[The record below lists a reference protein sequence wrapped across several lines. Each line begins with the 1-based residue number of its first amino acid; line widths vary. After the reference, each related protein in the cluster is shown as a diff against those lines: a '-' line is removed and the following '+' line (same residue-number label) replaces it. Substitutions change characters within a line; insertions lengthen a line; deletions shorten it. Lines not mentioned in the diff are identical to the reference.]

1 MPRVDR
7 LPSQRRF
14 DGHAITAI
22 APVVAIFP
30 AWLVAVTVFWWVLTR
45 IAYVPFP
52 VFSGAV
58 LALGILLF
66 SRPVQRVVLM
76 RILGARPPTRA
87 ERDALQRAWYA
98 VAQAN
103 HIPPGRFVLSVIDS
117 DDINAF
123 ASGGHLVV
131 VSRFAIANLSSEE
144 LTGVLAHELS
154 HHLGMHTVALT
165 VGQWLAVPVLVLARV
180 GLYLQR
186 LADAATATLASRDHW
201 GETIARVVSGILT
214 VVAWVFLSMITFS
227 QYVANVVGRASEFKA
242 DQTVVEMGFGK
253 QLRDALAK
261 VRDEGHS
268 GRARNWH
275 DRLVMAHPPARTRI
289 ARIEA
294 RIRRQPTRSR

>member
-7 LPSQRRF
+7 LQTQRRF
-14 DGHAITAI
+14 DGHSIVAI

-30 AWLVAVTVFWWVLTR
+30 AWLAAVAVYWWLFTRFW
-45 IAYVPFP
+45 YVPFP
-52 VFSGAV
+52 AFAGLV
-58 LALGILLF
+58 LALGVLLYL
-66 SRPVQRVVLM
+66 RPVQRILLQ
-76 RILGARPPTRA
+76 RILGARTPTRA
-87 ERDALQRAWYA
+87 ERDTLQRAWHT

-103 HIPPGRFVLSVIDS
+103 HIPAGQFVLSVIDS

-131 VSRFAIANLSSEE
+131 VSRFAINNLSSDE

-154 HHLGMHTVALT
+154 HHLGMHTIALT
-165 VGQWLAVPVLVLARV
+165 VGQWLAVPVLLLARV
-180 GLYLQR
+180 GLFLQR
-186 LADAATATLASRDHW
+186 VSEAATNTLASRDHW
-201 GETIARVVSGILT
+201 SEVIVRVVTGILT
-214 VVAWVFLSMITFS
+214 IVSWAFMSMITLS

-242 DQTVVEMGFGK
+242 DQTVVEMGFGR

-275 DRLVMAHPPARTRI
+275 DRLVMGHPPARTRM
-289 ARIEA
+289 ARIDA
-294 RIRRQPTRSR
+294 RMRRMPNRTR